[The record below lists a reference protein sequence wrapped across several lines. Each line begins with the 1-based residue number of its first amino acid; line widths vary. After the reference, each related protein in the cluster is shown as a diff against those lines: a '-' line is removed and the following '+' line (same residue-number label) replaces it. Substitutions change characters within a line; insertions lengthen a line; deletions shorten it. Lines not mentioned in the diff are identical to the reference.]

1 MPRYSK
7 KILAAL
13 GQLHSEPFT
22 PVDEPEPLL
31 PSNDMNVVACGR
43 FKEIIDT
50 IFTRDDG
57 SLPNALSVVLTD
69 NTPDSVKQFVRNVLS
84 SDMVAMKPAADDDV
98 AFATLLP
105 RSMQCGSGLDEY
117 RSMLTS
123 AIRRYSSEYKSKNP
137 PKSN

>member
-7 KILAAL
+7 KILVAL
-13 GQLHSEPFT
+13 GQLHSEPFR

-57 SLPNALSVVLTD
+57 SLPNSLSVVLTD

-84 SDMVAMKPAADDDV
+84 SNMVAMKPAVDDDV

-123 AIRRYSSEYKSKNP
+123 AIRRYSSEYKSMNP